1 MYEIVFARSARKDL
15 QRLSNLDINRVLK
28 KIEMLEFDPR
38 PPVCEKLKGE
48 SNLWRVRVGNF
59 RIIYSISDKNRIIDI
74 SLIRHRREA
83 YK

>member
-1 MYEIVFARSARKDL
+1 MYEIIFARSARKDL
-15 QRLSNLDINRVLK
+15 QKLSNLDISRILK

-38 PPVCEKLKGE
+38 PSGCEKLKGE
-48 SNLWRVRVGNF
+48 SNLWRIRIGNYRV
-59 RIIYSISDKNRIIDI
+59 IYTISDRNKIVDI